1 MATFLCVNRS
11 CDLQQKPLPQTLS
24 GLLASLHELS
34 LPHICPCPSPCPHCP
49 WAHLSEALWPHSLFS
64 HFLSSEAQGPEGW
77 QSVCSFIS
85 QVARGMQKRWA
96 GVQDAD
102 RSPYGRG
109 LLATFPG
116 WGASRMFA
124 HWSTSQRT
132 VTASPAL
139 VLTSALGGQGCHL
152 ISPMKK
158 LRLPGASDLPR
169 PSSGWRQ
176 S

>member
-102 RSPYGRG
+102 QRLSVLGLGEPSYFMPWGPPPIGPTSGIAPQG
-109 LLATFPG
+109 LLLPSPG
-116 WGASRMFA
+116 SHNW
-124 HWSTSQRT
+124 T
-132 VTASPAL
+132 
-139 VLTSALGGQGCHL
+139 
-152 ISPMKK
+152 
-158 LRLPGASDLPR
+158 PR
-169 PSSGWRQ
+169 PHPCL
-176 S
+176 